1 MDVKLYV
8 GNLPYSATDAELR
21 ELFEQAGTVTSV
33 NIMKDR
39 NTGRSRGFAF
49 VEMSSQAEAEE
60 AIKLLNDTE
69 MNGRALKVNIAR
81 PREERGPR
89 TGYRGGDGRGDRQR
103 DRDRGRDRYS

>member
-8 GNLPYSATDAELR
+8 GNLPYSATEAELR
-21 ELFEQAGTVTSV
+21 ELFEKAGTVASV
-33 NIMKDR
+33 SIMTDR

-60 AIKLLNDTE
+60 AIKLLNDAD

-81 PREERGPR
+81 PREDRGPR
-89 TGYRGGDGRGDRQR
+89 SGQGGGGRKGDRR
-103 DRDRGRDRYS
+103 REYNDNRDRY